1 MTTIA
6 SGETLPADFTRLGER
21 AVLIDFGNRI
31 DPDLNKRVM
40 ALCRWL
46 KDHPFPGFIEAVP
59 AYASAAVFFEP
70 DAGGF
75 SVEHPDPFE
84 RVTRH
89 LRLGLNASTEFNPGR
104 LITIPT
110 LYDGPDLELVA
121 SSHDLMIEEVIRIHE
136 EVVYDAYMIGFL
148 PGFAYLGQ
156 VDPVI
161 ATPRRSSPRT
171 IVPSGSVGI
180 AGRQTGIYPMDSP
193 GGWQLIGRTPLQM
206 FDPGRTEPCII
217 QAGDR
222 VKFQSITNEEFLHYH
237 GR

>member
-31 DPDLNKRVM
+31 DPDLNKKVM

-75 SVEHPDPFE
+75 SVEQPDPFE

-110 LYDGPDLELVA
+110 LYDGPDLEFVA

-206 FDPGRTEPCII
+206 FDPGRTEPCLI

-222 VKFQSITNEEFLHYH
+222 VKFQSITEQEFLRYH